1 MPQFLIIDFK
11 EKVNYKFC
19 PADLS
24 LTFASKPSIRSGGGL
39 QIPKF
44 RKPSN
49 YTQTRGILLAD
60 YHLIHVID

>member
-19 PADLS
+19 PVDLF
-24 LTFASKPSIRSGGGL
+24 LTLPLSPLSEVVRGF
-39 QIPKF
+39 QITKF

-49 YTQTRGILLAD
+49 YTQTRRIVFVD
-60 YHLIHVID
+60 YHLINVVD